1 MESLTLIYC
10 TDKETADAVLEFHAR
25 QQALALNPTKYL
37 KPLTPVHITLTIV
50 PVGEFFSVDMNAE
63 SISNADFQQTLT
75 AIYSFLSGWE
85 AGRRAHLFLASV

>member
-10 TDKETADAVLEFHAR
+10 TDKETADAVLEFHACQKSR
-25 QQALALNPTKYL
+25 ALNPTEYL
-37 KPLTPVHITLTIV
+37 KPLTPVHVDLTII
-50 PVGEFFSVDMNAE
+50 PVDEFFSVDMDAE
-63 SISNADFQQTLT
+63 SISDADFQQMIS